1 VTAPAGALQGIR
13 VLDLTRVF
21 AGPFASQMMGDLGA
35 DVIKVERSGRGDECR
50 DYGVDE
56 GDPTPGPPFLAHN
69 RNKRSITV
77 DLKQEAGV
85 EMVLKLAESADV
97 LMHNFRPGVMERL
110 GLGYEVVAKRNPRIV
125 YGGISGFGSTGSMAG
140 RAANDLS
147 IQGFSGLL
155 SITGEPGGEPVR
167 NPASVCDLTAGMY
180 LVIGILAALHA
191 RELTGLGQK
200 VDTSMLEGQLNY
212 LNHFLTDY
220 WLTGRVPEKW
230 GTSNRLGIPNQ
241 AYPTKDGYVCI
252 TSANEAMWRR
262 CAAGLGIGEAASDPR
277 FATLKDRYAHR
288 PELNAAVST
297 ATQAL
302 TTEEVLERMDQAGV
316 PCVPLNTIPE
326 IAAHPVLGE
335 IDAFVDMGVEGN
347 RVARLIQTGL
357 HMSMTPVSARL
368 APPRL
373 GEHTDEVLREAGFS
387 DDQIADLRQ
396 RSAIM

>member
-1 VTAPAGALQGIR
+1 
-13 VLDLTRVF
+13 LTRVF
-21 AGPFASQMMGDLGA
+21 AGPFASQIMGDLGA
-35 DVIKVERSGRGDECR
+35 DVIKVERHGRGDECR

-77 DLKQEAGV
+77 DLKQAAGV
-85 EMVLKLAESADV
+85 EMVLKLVETADV
-97 LMHNFRPGVMERL
+97 IMHNFRPGVMQRL
-110 GLGYEVVAKRNPRIV
+110 GLGYDAVSQRNPRII
-125 YGGISGFGSTGSMAG
+125 YGGISGFGSTGSMAR

-147 IQGFSGLL
+147 IQSFSGLL

-167 NPASVCDLTAGMY
+167 NPTSVCDLTAGMY
-180 LVIGILAALHA
+180 LVVGILAALHA
-191 RELTGLGQK
+191 REKTGLGQQ
-200 VDTSMLEGQLNY
+200 VETSMLEGQLNY

-241 AYPTKDGYVCI
+241 AYPTTDGYVCI

-262 CAAGLGIGEAASDPR
+262 CAEGLGIGQAAEDPR

-288 PELNAAVST
+288 EELNAAVGA
-297 ATQAL
+297 ATSAL
-302 TTEEVLERMDQAGV
+302 TTQEVLDRMDVAGV

-326 IAAHPVLGE
+326 IAAHPVLEE
-335 IDAFVDMGVEGN
+335 IGAFVDMEVEGG
-347 RVARLIQTGL
+347 RTARLIQTGVHL
-357 HMSMTPVSARL
+357 SMTPVSARL

-373 GEHTDEVLREAGFS
+373 GQDTDAVLREAGFS
-387 DDQIADLRQ
+387 DEEIGELRLGQ
-396 RSAIM
+396 VVM